1 MKYLTKALNDA
12 IDNDEFG
19 VLVEE
24 VTELVWRAVTDDTEG
39 LPTVAE
45 WVDTEDVELDP
56 YLLSSYIVVSRDG
69 LSYCIEHRL
78 DWMI

>member
-24 VTELVWRAVTDDTEG
+24 ITELVWKAVTDDTDG

-45 WVDTEDVELDP
+45 WTDTEGVELDP

>member
-24 VTELVWRAVTDDTEG
+24 VTELVWKAVTDDTEG

>member
-1 MKYLTKALNDA
+1 
-12 IDNDEFG
+12 
-19 VLVEE
+19 
-24 VTELVWRAVTDDTEG
+24 VWKAVTDDTEG

-69 LSYCIEHRL
+69 LLYCIEHRL
-78 DWMI
+78 DWII

>member
-24 VTELVWRAVTDDTEG
+24 ITELVWKAVTDDTEG

-45 WVDTEDVELDP
+45 WVDAEDVELDP

>member
-24 VTELVWRAVTDDTEG
+24 VTELMWKAITDDTEG

-45 WVDTEDVELDP
+45 WMTEDVELDP
-56 YLLSSYIVVSRDG
+56 YLLSSYIIVSRDG

>member
-24 VTELVWRAVTDDTEG
+24 VTELVWKAITDDTEG

>member
-12 IDNDEFG
+12 IDNEEFG

-24 VTELVWRAVTDDTEG
+24 VTELVWKAVTDDTEG

-56 YLLSSYIVVSRDG
+56 YLLSSYIIVSRDG

-78 DWMI
+78 DWVI

>member
-24 VTELVWRAVTDDTEG
+24 VTELVWKAVTDDTEG

-69 LSYCIEHRL
+69 LLYCIEHRL
-78 DWMI
+78 DWII

>member
-24 VTELVWRAVTDDTEG
+24 VTELVWKAVTDDTEG

-56 YLLSSYIVVSRDG
+56 YLLSSYIIVSRDG

>member
-12 IDNDEFG
+12 IDNEEFG

-24 VTELVWRAVTDDTEG
+24 VTELVWKAVTDDTEG

-56 YLLSSYIVVSRDG
+56 YLLSSYIIVSRDG

>member
-24 VTELVWRAVTDDTEG
+24 VTELVWKAITHDTEG

-45 WVDTEDVELDP
+45 WMTEDVELDP
-56 YLLSSYIVVSRDG
+56 YLLSSYIVVSRTG
-69 LSYCIEHRL
+69 LLYCIEHRL
-78 DWMI
+78 DWII

>member
-24 VTELVWRAVTDDTEG
+24 VTELVWKAVTDDTEG

-45 WVDTEDVELDP
+45 WMTEDVELDP